1 MRPVNPFINSGDC
14 MKQNFFVSRRAS
26 LACAAF
32 LAAAALASCNDDTT
46 TTPSATPAAIAPASS
61 PPATAQVATTVTG
74 PAVTVTDAGGN
85 PVSGVEVNF
94 AVTGGGGA
102 LQYPVA
108 TTNEQ
113 GFASA
118 GLWQIG
124 PKVGVT
130 NTSTAAVTGLPLVT
144 FSVLAN
150 VAGPPTAM
158 AAFSGDAQSGA
169 SGSTTSAPLQVRLT
183 DAAGNPKPGVAVT
196 FTATAGGGSISSA
209 PATTDASGIAT
220 SGLWT
225 FGSCRAQVVQA
236 QTGTLIT
243 RFSGKVTGQPAITV
257 GGTAAGALAPGDC
270 VVNGAFAD
278 EYLLTTANEAVN
290 ITLTAP
296 TFDALLNI
304 SNDAAL
310 IPIASNDN
318 ESGTS
323 TNSFVKLIAGATTKT
338 VTATSAAAAQTGAYT
353 LSVAST
359 SAAVTAC
366 GTTYIEISAS
376 TAQTLTATDC
386 GDPNNYDEYKVYLA
400 AGAAV
405 RIDLTHGTNLDGYLM
420 LISPGGTTL
429 SCADDNQPG
438 GQERVSFTASTAG
451 FYTIRASAWGLKPP
465 GACDT
470 SGFRYGAE
478 FAAYTLTLITP

>member
-1 MRPVNPFINSGDC
+1 MNH
-14 MKQNFFVSRRAS
+14 NFFVSRRAS
-26 LACAAF
+26 LACAVF
-32 LAAAALASCNDDTT
+32 LAAAALTSCKSDST
-46 TTPSATPAAIAPASS
+46 TTPSATPAAIASASS

-85 PVSGVEVNF
+85 PVAGVDVNF

-108 TTNEQ
+108 TTNEL

-124 PKVGVT
+124 PKVGAV
-130 NTSTAAVTGLPLVT
+130 NTATATVTGLPLVT

-158 AAFSGDAQSGA
+158 AAFTGDAQSGA
-169 SGSTTSAPLQVRLT
+169 PGSTTTAPLSVRLT

-209 PATTDASGIAT
+209 PATTDASGVAT

-236 QTGTLIT
+236 QTGTLVVA
-243 RFSGKVTGQPAITV
+243 FSGKVTGQPAITV

-278 EYLLTTANEAVN
+278 EYLLTTANEAVT
-290 ITLTAP
+290 ISLTA

-304 SNDAAL
+304 SNDPAL
-310 IPIASNDN
+310 IPIATNDN

-323 TNSFVKLIAGATTKT
+323 TNSSLRLIAGPTTKT
-338 VTATSAAAAQTGAYT
+338 VTATSATAAQTGAYT
-353 LSVAST
+353 VSVTST

-366 GTTYIEISAS
+366 GTTYIEIGAS

-405 RIDLTHGTNLDGYLM
+405 RIDLTHGGTLDGYLM

-438 GQERVSFTASTAG
+438 GQERISFTASTAG
-451 FYTIRASAWGLKPP
+451 YYTIRSSAWGLKPP

-470 SGFRYGAE
+470 SGFRYGSE